1 MKVGLV
7 MKLYIRAKRFSLRD
21 GLIVRNEKDEPV
33 YEIKSEWLS
42 FGRKVHI
49 YDQKNEEVASI
60 EEKKLGFSP
69 KYTISQLETNVAVVK
84 KENNLIASDY
94 DIDKLNWKIKGNVED
109 NEYKIKERL
118 RTVAELKK
126 KWFSIGESYVLE
138 VDEEQDSVVALA
150 VVVAI
155 WSLQADAEE
164 KTDE

>member
-1 MKVGLV
+1 

-21 GLIVRNEKDEPV
+21 GLIVRDEKDEPV

-49 YDQKNEEVASI
+49 YDQQNEEVASI

-69 KYTISQLETNVAVVK
+69 RYAINQLETNVAVVK
-84 KENNLIASDY
+84 KENNVMTSDY

-109 NEYKIKERL
+109 NEFKIKERL

-126 KWFSIGESYVLE
+126 KWFSVGESYVLE
-138 VDEEQDSVVALA
+138 VEDEQDSIVALA

-164 KTDE
+164 KEDN